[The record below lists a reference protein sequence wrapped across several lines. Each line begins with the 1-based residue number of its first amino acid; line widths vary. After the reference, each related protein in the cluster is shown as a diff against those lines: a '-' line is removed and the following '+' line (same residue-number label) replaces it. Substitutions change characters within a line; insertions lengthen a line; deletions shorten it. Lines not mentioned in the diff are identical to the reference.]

1 MTDRAITGMETS
13 TAQAIKLAVVS
24 ATGLSKDALHI
35 YFGMA
40 VFVVLAAISKQLRP
54 YLAWSCVLALA
65 CLGEIVDWRNDVQ
78 SLGYWRWQASL
89 HDVLN
94 TLFWPSVLTLL
105 WYLSSRAKHGPDLP
119 EE

>member
-1 MTDRAITGMETS
+1 METS
-13 TAQAIKLAVVS
+13 TVQAIKLAIVS
-24 ATGLSKDALHI
+24 TTGLSKDALHI

-40 VFVVLAAISKQLRP
+40 VFVFLAAISKQLRP

-65 CLGEIVDWRNDVQ
+65 CLGETVDCWDDVQ

-105 WYLSSRAKHGPDLP
+105 WYLSSRARQGPHVSED
-119 EE
+119 